1 MKRIKYSILG
11 LVFGLGVL
19 SAQTE
24 GEKAKIILDSLS
36 NTTKTYSSISVDFEI
51 QMENKAEDINE
62 KQSGH
67 IDLMGNSY
75 KLSLG
80 TTIILFNDVNKW
92 TVLTDAE
99 EVTKEDAEDVEGNG
113 ELSPKEI
120 FTMYEKGFKYRYTG
134 EETVDGVKV
143 AVIELVP
150 ENPADKS
157 YSRAIIHVDVAKN
170 QMTKFILKGK
180 DGNITSYSF
189 KSFVAN
195 KVFDASHFIYSD
207 ALCAD
212 CEVLE

>member
-1 MKRIKYSILG
+1 MNRIKYSILA
-11 LVFGLGVL
+11 LVLGLGTL

-24 GEKAKIILDSLS
+24 GEKAKTILDSLS
-36 NTTKTYSSISVDFEI
+36 NTTKSYTSISVDFEI

-62 KQSGH
+62 KESGH
-67 IDLMGNSY
+67 IDLAGNSY

-80 TTIILFNDVNKW
+80 STIILFNDVNKW
-92 TVLTDAE
+92 TILTDAE
-99 EVTKEDAEDVEGNG
+99 EVTKSAAEDVEGNG

-150 ENPADKS
+150 ENPSDKS

-180 DGNITSYSF
+180 DGNITTYTF
-189 KSFVAN
+189 KSFEAN
-195 KVFDASHFIYSD
+195 KVFDDKYFIYSD
-207 ALCAD
+207 SMCPD